1 MQDVISEFEDLVLPD
16 QRLVNR
22 VRSFVRAAWGA
33 PSESFPRMLQDAAQL
48 EGGYRLLSNPRVTFE
63 ALQSAHAARTIE
75 RARSSMEVVVVHDTT
90 EIETA
95 YADPSEVGY
104 LKTGR
109 TGYRAHVS
117 LAVGVEPNRIPRPFG
132 VLSVLADFQ
141 TQPPTRSGKRKSKKS
156 GWATARSQDKAFLR
170 WERGIEAS
178 AEALEDCSS
187 VIHVADRE
195 ADSYP
200 LFCKVQQLGHGCVIR
215 LRNDRRARSADSE
228 EDAIGE
234 WSSMA
239 EIAASMQGTFARPVP
254 LSRRGHKA
262 APAQLKTHPPRE
274 ARTALLHYGAA
285 AVEIRRPHYLP
296 AELPASLHL
305 WLVRVWEPAPPQG
318 EEPIEWLLVTT
329 EPCETAA
336 EIMRVVDLYRARW
349 VIEDFFKALKTG
361 CALEE
366 RQLETRHAL
375 LNALALFLP
384 IAVHLLWLRTCA
396 RDQPEAPATDAFTSL
411 QLEVL
416 RHVSHRKMP
425 PAPSVVQALWALA
438 GYGGH
443 IANNGWPGWQV
454 LGRAFVRLLD
464 AVAIWQLAQK
474 QAPLEL

>member
-1 MQDVISEFEDLVLPD
+1 MQDVVDEFQDLVLPD
-16 QRLVNR
+16 QRLVSR
-22 VRSFVRAAWGA
+22 VQSFVTAAWRA

-63 ALQSAHAARTIE
+63 ALQAPHVARTAE
-75 RARSSMEVVVVHDTT
+75 RALPSAEVVVVHDTT
-90 EIETA
+90 EIEAA

-104 LKTGR
+104 LQTTGR
-109 TGYRAHVS
+109 TGYRAHIS
-117 LAVGVEPNRIPRPFG
+117 LALGVEPNRTPRPFG
-132 VLSVLADFQ
+132 VLSVQADFR
-141 TQPPTRSGKRKSKKS
+141 TQPPNRTGKRKSKN
-156 GWATARSQDKAFLR
+156 GWTTARSRDKAFLR

-178 AEALEDCSS
+178 AETLKGCQS
-187 VIHVADRE
+187 VVHVADRE

-200 LFCKVQQLGHGCVIR
+200 LFCKVQELGHGCVIR
-215 LRNDRRARSADSE
+215 LRNDRRARSADDD
-228 EDAIGE
+228 DAAEE
-234 WSSMA
+234 WSSLA
-239 EIAASMQGTFARPVP
+239 EIAASIQGTFERPVP

-262 APAQLKTHPPRE
+262 APARLKTHPPRE
-274 ARTALLHYGAA
+274 ARTALLHYGAS
-285 AVEIRRPHYLP
+285 AVEIKKPHYQP
-296 AELPASLHL
+296 AVLPASLHL

-318 EEPIEWLLVTT
+318 EEPVQWLLVTT

-349 VIEDFFKALKTG
+349 VIEEFFKALKTG

-375 LNALALFLP
+375 LNTLALFLP

-396 RDQPEAPATDAFTSL
+396 RDEPDAPATEAFTPL

-416 RHVSHRKMP
+416 GHVSHRKLP
-425 PAPSVVQALWALA
+425 PNPSVVQALWALA

-454 LGRAFVRLLD
+454 LGRAFARLVD
-464 AVAIWQLAQK
+464 AVTTWQIAQHAAAK
-474 QAPLEL
+474 M